1 MKKQRNTAATA
12 LGPKKAL
19 SNHEI
24 VTLAVYLL
32 GGESQYVDTE
42 DVAVKANE
50 IAPGRFCWV
59 KYPSQI
65 NIHTIKTHLWD
76 SKSERKGSLLLG
88 SEKEG
93 WSLTASG
100 VQLAKER
107 LGGLKGVRTVKKRVS
122 IGEKQWMRSERLR
135 MLSSEAFQAF
145 ESGGADAVTQQQA
158 EAFFRLND
166 YIIGKAR
173 KRKIVRIVNAFGDD
187 PELGNALPLLAT
199 KVQNR

>member
-1 MKKQRNTAATA
+1 
-12 LGPKKAL
+12 
-19 SNHEI
+19 
-24 VTLAVYLL
+24 
-32 GGESQYVDTE
+32 
-42 DVAVKANE
+42 
-50 IAPGRFCWV
+50 
-59 KYPSQI
+59 
-65 NIHTIKTHLWD
+65 
-76 SKSERKGSLLLG
+76 
-88 SEKEG
+88 
-93 WSLTASG
+93 
-100 VQLAKER
+100 
-107 LGGLKGVRTVKKRVS
+107 VKKRVS